1 MIKVREEDYAYASG
15 RIRAIEPKLLGP
27 AQYGRMLEAND
38 AEEAFRI
45 LADYGYGYG
54 GGGAAG
60 VFAFERLLTEEMK
73 KTYALLAEIIP
84 QAEILK
90 VFQRK
95 HDYFNIKVLLKA
107 EFSGVEPP
115 PILVDAGTVP
125 GEQLARM
132 IRERDYEGLTDLMVQ
147 TIEEVRD
154 VFSRTQD
161 PQAIDLLLD
170 RASYRQLA
178 SDIGGIDNPY
188 LKEIAEII
196 IDTTNI
202 KMYMRAALL
211 KKPAAFM
218 RKLLMPGGS
227 IAEDAYLGYG
237 EESAAVSVD
246 DAFVEKFKQS
256 RYGEAVQKG
265 WESCMAGKSTST
277 LEKLLD
283 DLLMDYIRKARMVT
297 IGVEPVIAYLFA
309 KETEIKNVRII
320 MTGRING
327 LPQEMIRERLR
338 KGYV

>member
-27 AQYGRMLEAND
+27 GHYGRMIEAND

-45 LADYGYGYG
+45 LTDYGYGYG
-54 GGGAAG
+54 GGGASG

-73 KTYALLAEIIP
+73 KTYALLDEIVPQTEIIR
-84 QAEILK
+84 

-95 HDYFNIKVLLKA
+95 YDYFNIKVLLKA

-115 PILVDAGTVP
+115 SILMEAGTVA
-125 GEQLARM
+125 GDELARI

-147 TIEEVRD
+147 TIEEVQD
-154 VFSRTQD
+154 VFTRTQD

-178 SDIGGIDNPY
+178 SDIGGIDSPY

-202 KMYMRAALL
+202 KMYIRAALL
-211 KKPAAFM
+211 KKPAAFV
-218 RKLLMPGGS
+218 RKLLLPGGS
-227 IAEDAYLGYG
+227 IPEDAYLVYA
-237 EESAAVSVD
+237 EESAGVSVD
-246 DAFVEKFKQS
+246 DTFMENFNGS
-256 RYGEAVQKG
+256 RYAEAVRKG
-265 WESCMAGKSTST
+265 WESCKTSKSSSM
-277 LEKLLD
+277 LEKLMD

-320 MTGRING
+320 MTGRINK
-327 LPQEMIRERLR
+327 LPQDMIRERLR